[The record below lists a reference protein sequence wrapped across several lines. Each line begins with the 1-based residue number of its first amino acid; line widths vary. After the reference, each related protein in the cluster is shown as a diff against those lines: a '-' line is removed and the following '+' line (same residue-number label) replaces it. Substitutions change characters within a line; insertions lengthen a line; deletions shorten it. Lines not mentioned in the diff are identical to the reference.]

1 MNFTP
6 SLFDAPPPAPA
17 QPPVSVADPAILSA
31 STTHTDPVKKTPRKS
46 PSRRFETTC
55 LFEETSLSKKE
66 PSPRQ
71 ILAKN
76 RHSDLPF
83 DFSFLTGS
91 PDLPEYY
98 RVRRKAPY
106 PPVLDDVLLAIV
118 KSISI
123 PIASPV
129 LCEGTVFPAL
139 VGQCSTKSSKIVYVQ
154 EDIKA
159 RKIAKDL
166 ITENTALSFSVAKRG
181 TAKFSLIVACLDD
194 FMGKSLADKIISF
207 SSALEDGGL
216 LLVASPADYLLD
228 YTTNVRNE
236 APLIRDALH
245 KKYKTHFILRPTGPL
260 MEPSWD
266 VLVLSRRPPSST
278 PVKNK
283 WRITGTGFLPW
294 QKCNEAISSSPWL
307 LVESSD
313 QIPPAV
319 ARCVNYP
326 WESFEFKN

>member
-1 MNFTP
+1 MNLTP
-6 SLFDAPPPAPA
+6 SLFDAPPSEPSTATAPA
-17 QPPVSVADPAILSA
+17 SIPPPLLQ
-31 STTHTDPVKKTPRKS
+31 S
-46 PSRRFETTC
+46 PSRCDHVKKPARRSPSRHFETVC
-55 LFEETSLSKKE
+55 LFEEPDSSETKTSH
-66 PSPRQ
+66 RQ
-71 ILAKN
+71 ILPKN
-76 RHSDLPF
+76 SHSDLPSN
-83 DFSFLTGS
+83 FSFSMGN
-91 PDLPEYY
+91 PDWPECY
-98 RVRRKAPY
+98 RVRRKTPY

-118 KSISI
+118 KSMPI
-123 PIASPV
+123 PPSSHV

-139 VGQCSTKSSKIVYVQ
+139 VGQCSLKSSKVVYAQ
-154 EDIKA
+154 EDVRA

-166 ITENTALSFSVAKRG
+166 VTENTTLSFSTVRRAS
-181 TAKFSLIVACLDD
+181 TKFSLIVACLDD
-194 FMGKSLADKIISF
+194 FMGKSLAEKIISF
-207 SSALEDGGL
+207 SPTLEDGGI
-216 LLVASPADYLLD
+216 LLVATPADYLLD

-236 APLIRDALH
+236 APLIRDTLH

-266 VLVLSRRPPSST
+266 VLVLSPRTPSSI

-307 LVESSD
+307 LVESTD

-326 WESFEFKN
+326 WEAFDFKN